1 MSTRGAAATRPAPR
15 PAGRPRERTRPRPVP
30 RARRRRTFRLGLT
43 IIPLVAV
50 LFSGVV
56 WLNAAT
62 LSLTK
67 KQGQVARQIGGVQDQ
82 LGQLK
87 AAQAQF
93 DNRIRA
99 AAEKQGMVRPKSGDW
114 TYVPARPGR

>member
-1 MSTRGAAATRPAPR
+1 
-15 PAGRPRERTRPRPVP
+15 VP
-30 RARRRRTFRLGLT
+30 RSRRRRSFRLGLA
-43 IIPLVAV
+43 IIPLIAL
-50 LFSGVV
+50 LFGGVV

-99 AAEKQGMVRPKSGDW
+99 AAEKQGMIRPTSGKW
-114 TYVPARPGR
+114 TYIPARPGT